1 MKRACDKNAA
11 LSEAILVPL
20 ILTCLLGCEESVQ
33 QKNVRFA
40 KNRVDLCMDS
50 VRKESNEEVR
60 KLVGSVCE
68 ILQTELDKLKKEN

>member
-1 MKRACDKNAA
+1 MKRERNKNAA
-11 LSEAILVPL
+11 FSEVILVPL
-20 ILTCLLGCEESVQ
+20 ILTCLLGCEESEQ

-40 KNRVDLCMDS
+40 KNRVDLCIDS

-60 KLVGSVCE
+60 KLVSSACE